1 MAMDKKVIGNFINEV
16 LDGITGDDLITLKI
30 ERPTV
35 EDGADDKGFVI
46 RKGAG
51 FKTVTLTITQYDNH
65 TKPKEVK

>member
-1 MAMDKKVIGNFINEV
+1 MDKKVIKDFIDEV
-16 LDGITGDDLITLKI
+16 LDGITGDDEITLKI

-51 FKTVTLTITQYDNH
+51 YKVMTLTITQYDNH
-65 TKPKEVK
+65 TKPQEEK